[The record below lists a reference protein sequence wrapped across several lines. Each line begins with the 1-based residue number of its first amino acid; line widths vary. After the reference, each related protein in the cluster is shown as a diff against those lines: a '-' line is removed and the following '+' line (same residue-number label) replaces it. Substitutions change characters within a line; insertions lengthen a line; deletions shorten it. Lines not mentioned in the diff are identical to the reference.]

1 MFRAELKLA
10 IYDAKYVLTIHELK
24 SLRHQCASQQM
35 VNICNVLTEFHSS
48 PIMERP

>member
-24 SLRHQCASQQM
+24 SLRHQCASHTTDGKYLQ
-35 VNICNVLTEFHSS
+35 
-48 PIMERP
+48 RAD